1 MLTASAP
8 VRGKVVRLYSRR
20 LPFPSSVAT
29 SSCGLGIHTAGTSG
43 RDTGRVGADGGV
55 SATRPGRALVG
66 RVAERAI
73 LAGCLRSTLDGQRQ
87 VVLVAGEPGAGK
99 TRLAEEAVDQAREL
113 GLACALGRA
122 SEDEGSPPYWPF
134 LQVFG
139 GLPGRAPAE
148 LYGGLAGGDGL
159 AGSAR
164 ERFRLFEVT
173 AEALMAAAQPSGL
186 LVVLDDLQWAD
197 AATVRLVVHL
207 ATGVTPARLM
217 VVATYRDTETAGQ
230 GPLRAAVAALAR
242 EASVT
247 RIRLDGLGEAE
258 VGAHLAA
265 VTGWEVPDSVVGA
278 IWRRT
283 GGNPF
288 FVGELGR
295 LLVSSTNG
303 QLPDGIRDAV
313 RDRINRLSPSCR
325 AVVGAAAVLGFD
337 VDPVAVAHVTGTD
350 VEAVLAALDEAAVAA
365 ILTGAPA
372 RRFAHDLFRE
382 AARLDVPT
390 AERLTLHRRMAE
402 HLGARGDGDA
412 RVAEIA
418 FHWLESLPTGDAT
431 QAVAWAERAAD
442 QAMTRL
448 AWEEAASLYERA
460 LDAYDT
466 QGVIAA
472 PDRCRLRLAMAR
484 AQVRVFDL
492 DGARRSLLAA
502 VDMARAAGDVES
514 LARAALTMEGIND
527 VAWEPTSRVLCAE
540 VLDQLPS
547 GDSAVRARLLALLVV
562 AGGWGVPEQSRVR
575 SAEALAM
582 AERVGDRH
590 GLREALRA
598 RQMALSGPDGAAQ
611 RLALG
616 DRLVALGGDRD
627 DDAVLWGRLWRF
639 DALAQLGDLV
649 GAEAEVE
656 RINTVAVRLRSPLAA
671 WHVARCRAA
680 VAGARGRF
688 QQALAYG
695 REAELAAKRAGSLG
709 AHVPSQGLLLILR
722 SQVGGLD
729 SSSFEPAEPHGEALV
744 PFQRAMH
751 ATWLLAEGRRDE
763 AHRIYRALPPVG
775 ELPPFVHLSA
785 YATLAE
791 LAAQF
796 DDRETAAQMYR
807 LLLPHADLFVCSG
820 AGVVMIPGSVRY
832 PLGVAGATM
841 GRLDDAVRHLRA
853 AVEIGEQV
861 GMPPAVAQA
870 THQLARVLARRT
882 RPADHDE
889 AAALATAA
897 ATLADRLGMRPLQ
910 RQAQD
915 LAESLTGHG
924 SSPLTR
930 REREIAVLVAQGLS
944 NRQIAAASH
953 ISERTV
959 ESHVQHILDKLGF
972 ANRTQIAASV
982 AADAEKFRTG
992 SQ

>member
-1 MLTASAP
+1 M
-8 VRGKVVRLYSRR
+8 
-20 LPFPSSVAT
+20 
-29 SSCGLGIHTAGTSG
+29 
-43 RDTGRVGADGGV
+43 
-55 SATRPGRALVG
+55 
-66 RVAERAI
+66 
-73 LAGCLRSTLDGQRQ
+73 
-87 VVLVAGEPGAGK
+87 
-99 TRLAEEAVDQAREL
+99 
-113 GLACALGRA
+113 
-122 SEDEGSPPYWPF
+122 
-134 LQVFG
+134 
-139 GLPGRAPAE
+139 
-148 LYGGLAGGDGL
+148 
-159 AGSAR
+159 
-164 ERFRLFEVT
+164 
-173 AEALMAAAQPSGL
+173 
-186 LVVLDDLQWAD
+186 
-197 AATVRLVVHL
+197 
-207 ATGVTPARLM
+207 TPAQLM
-217 VVATYRDTETAGQ
+217 VVATYRDTETAEQ

-247 RIRLDGLGEAE
+247 RIRLAGLGEAE
-258 VGAHLAA
+258 VAAHLAA
-265 VTGWEVPDSVVGA
+265 VTGWEVPDSVVTA

-295 LLVSSTNG
+295 LLASSTDG
-303 QLPDGIRDAV
+303 QLPDGVRDAV
-313 RDRINRLSPSCR
+313 RDRLHRLSRSCR
-325 AVVGAAAVLGFD
+325 AVVAAAAVLGSD
-337 VDPVAVAHVTGTD
+337 VDPVAVAHVTGRD
-350 VEAVLAALDEAAVAA
+350 VEAVLAALDEASVAA

-390 AERLTLHRRMAE
+390 AERLTLHQRMAE

-418 FHWLESLPTGDAT
+418 FHWLESLPMGDAT
-431 QAVAWAERAAD
+431 QAVVWTERAAD
-442 QAMTRL
+442 RAMAQL
-448 AWEEAASLYERA
+448 AWEEAASLYQRA
-460 LDAYDT
+460 LDAGDT

-472 PDRCRLRLAMAR
+472 TDRCRLLLAMAQ

-492 DGARRSLLAA
+492 DDARRSLMAA
-502 VDMARAAGDVES
+502 VDIARAAGDVES

-527 VAWEPTSRVLCAE
+527 VVWEPTSRVLCAE
-540 VLDQLPS
+540 VLDKLPT
-547 GDSAVRARLLALLVV
+547 GDSAVRARLLALLVA
-562 AGGWGVPEQSRVR
+562 AGGWAVPEQSRVR

-590 GLREALRA
+590 ALREALRA

-616 DRLVALGGDRD
+616 DRLVALGGDD

-639 DALAQLGDLV
+639 DALAQLGDLD

-656 RINTVAVRLRSPLAA
+656 RINAVAVRLRSPLVA

-680 VAGARGRF
+680 VAAARGRF

-695 REAELAAKRAGSLG
+695 REAALAARRAGNLG
-709 AHVPSQGLLLILR
+709 AHVPSQGLLLMLR
-722 SQVGGLD
+722 HQVGALD
-729 SSSFEPAEPHGEALV
+729 SLSFVPAEPQHGAPV
-744 PFQRAMH
+744 PAFQRALY
-751 ATWLLAEGRRDE
+751 ASWLLAEGRRDE
-763 AHRIYRALPPVG
+763 AHRIYRSLPPVG

-785 YATLAE
+785 YASLAE

-796 DDRETAAQMYR
+796 DDRETAARMYR
-807 LLLPHADLFVCSG
+807 LLLPHAELFVCSG
-820 AGVVMIPGSVRY
+820 AGVIMILGSVRY
-832 PLGVAGATM
+832 PLGIAAATM

-853 AVEIGEQV
+853 AIDIGERA

-882 RPADHDE
+882 RPGDRDE

-915 LAESLTGHG
+915 LAESLAGHRR
-924 SSPLTR
+924 SQLTR
-930 REREIAVLVAQGLS
+930 REREVAALVAQGLS

-972 ANRTQIAASV
+972 TNRTLIAAWV
-982 AADAEKFRTG
+982 VADAEKFSTG
-992 SQ
+992 SV

>member
-1 MLTASAP
+1 
-8 VRGKVVRLYSRR
+8 
-20 LPFPSSVAT
+20 
-29 SSCGLGIHTAGTSG
+29 
-43 RDTGRVGADGGV
+43 V
-55 SATRPGRALVG
+55 SATRSGRALVG

-73 LAGCLRSTLDGQRQ
+73 LAGCLRSTIGGQRQ
-87 VVLVAGEPGAGK
+87 VVLVAGEPGVGK

-122 SEDEGSPPYWPF
+122 SDDEGSPPYWPF
-134 LQVFG
+134 LQVFR
-139 GLPGRAPAE
+139 GLPGGLPAE
-148 LYGGLAGGDGL
+148 LYGGLADGEGP

-197 AATVRLVVHL
+197 AATVRLLVHL

-247 RIRLDGLGEAE
+247 RIRLGGLGEAE
-258 VGAHLAA
+258 VAAHLAA
-265 VTGWEVPDSVVGA
+265 VTGWEVPDSVVAA

-283 GGNPF
+283 RGNPF

-295 LLVSSTNG
+295 LLVSSTDG

-313 RDRINRLSPSCR
+313 RDRINRLSPLCR
-325 AVVGAAAVLGFD
+325 GLVAAAAVLGSD
-337 VDPVAVAHVTGTD
+337 VDPVAVAQVTGTD
-350 VEAVLAALDEAAVAA
+350 VEAVLAALDEASVAA
-365 ILTGAPA
+365 ILTAAPA

-402 HLGARGDGDA
+402 HLSARGDGDA

-418 FHWLESLPTGDAT
+418 FHWLESLPMGDVT
-431 QAVAWAERAAD
+431 QAVAWTERAAD
-442 QAMTRL
+442 RAMAQL
-448 AWEEAASLYERA
+448 AWEEAASLYRRA
-460 LDAYDT
+460 LDAGDT
-466 QGVIAA
+466 HGVIAA
-472 PDRCRLRLAMAR
+472 PDRCRLLLAMAQ
-484 AQVRVFDL
+484 AQVRAFDL
-492 DGARRSLLAA
+492 DDSRGSLQAA
-502 VDMARAAGDVES
+502 VDIARAAGDVES

-527 VAWEPTSRVLCAE
+527 VVWEPASRVLCAE
-540 VLDQLPS
+540 VLDKLPTV
-547 GDSAVRARLLALLVV
+547 DSAVRARLLALLVA
-562 AGGWGVPEQSRVR
+562 AGGWAVPEQCRVR
-575 SAEALAM
+575 SAEALAI

-590 GLREALRA
+590 ALREALRA

-639 DALAQLGDLV
+639 DALAQLGDLD

-656 RINTVAVRLRSPLAA
+656 RINAVAARLRSPLAA

-680 VAGARGRF
+680 VAAARGRF

-695 REAELAAKRAGSLG
+695 REAELAAKRAGSMG
-709 AHVPSQGLLLILR
+709 AHVPSQGLLLMLR
-722 SQVGGLD
+722 SQVGVLD
-729 SSSFEPAEPHGEALV
+729 SSSFEPTEPHHQAPV
-744 PFQRAMH
+744 PAFQRALY
-751 ATWLLAEGRRDE
+751 ATRLLAEGRRDE
-763 AHRIYRALPPVG
+763 AHRTYRSLPPVG

-785 YATLAE
+785 YAAMAE

-796 DDRETAAQMYR
+796 DDRETAAQMCR

-820 AGVVMIPGSVRY
+820 AGVIMILGSVRY
-832 PLGVAGATM
+832 PLGVAAATM

-853 AVEIGEQV
+853 AIDIGQRA

-882 RPADHDE
+882 RSGDRDE

-897 ATLADRLGMRPLQ
+897 AVLADRLGMRPLH
-910 RQAQD
+910 RQARD
-915 LAESLTGHG
+915 LAESLTGHR
-924 SSPLTR
+924 PDRLTR
-930 REREIAVLVAQGLS
+930 REREIAALVAQGLS

-972 ANRTQIAASV
+972 TNRTQIAARV
-982 AADAEKFRTG
+982 AADAEKFSTG
-992 SQ
+992 SV

>member
-1 MLTASAP
+1 
-8 VRGKVVRLYSRR
+8 
-20 LPFPSSVAT
+20 
-29 SSCGLGIHTAGTSG
+29 
-43 RDTGRVGADGGV
+43 V
-55 SATRPGRALVG
+55 SATRPCRALVG

-134 LQVFG
+134 LQVFR
-139 GLPGRAPAE
+139 GLHGRPPAE
-148 LYGGLAGGDGL
+148 LYGGLAAGDGA

-173 AEALMAAAQPSGL
+173 AEALVAAAQPSGL

-197 AATVRLVVHL
+197 AATVRLLVHL

-217 VVATYRDTETAGQ
+217 VVVTYRDTETAGQ
-230 GPLRAAVAALAR
+230 GPLRAGVAALAR

-247 RIRLDGLGEAE
+247 RIRLGGLGEAE
-258 VGAHLAA
+258 VAAHLAA
-265 VTGWEVPDSVVGA
+265 VIGWEVPDSVVAA

-283 GGNPF
+283 RGNPF

-295 LLVSSTNG
+295 LLVSSTDG
-303 QLPDGIRDAV
+303 QLPDGVRDAV
-313 RDRINRLSPSCR
+313 RDRINRLSPLCR
-325 AVVGAAAVLGFD
+325 GLVAAAAVLGSD
-337 VDPVAVAHVTGTD
+337 VDPVAVAHVAGTD
-350 VEAVLAALDEAAVAA
+350 VEAVLAALDEASVAG
-365 ILTGAPA
+365 ILLTSAPA

-402 HLGARGDGDA
+402 HLSARGDGDA

-418 FHWLESLPTGDAT
+418 FHWLESLPMGDAT
-431 QAVAWAERAAD
+431 QAVAWTERAAD
-442 QAMTRL
+442 RAMAQL
-448 AWEEAASLYERA
+448 AWEEAASLYRRA
-460 LDAYDT
+460 LDAGDT
-466 QGVIAA
+466 HGVIAA
-472 PDRCRLRLAMAR
+472 PDRCRLLLAMAQ
-484 AQVRVFDL
+484 AQVRAFDL
-492 DGARRSLLAA
+492 DDSRRSLMAA
-502 VDMARAAGDVES
+502 VDIARAAGDVES

-527 VAWEPTSRVLCAE
+527 VVWEPTSRFLCAE
-540 VLDQLPS
+540 VLDKLPTV
-547 GDSAVRARLLALLVV
+547 DSAVRARLLALLVT
-562 AGGWGVPEQSRVR
+562 AGGWAVPEQSRVR
-575 SAEALAM
+575 SAEALAI

-590 GLREALRA
+590 ALREALRA

-616 DRLVALGGDRD
+616 DRLVALGGDSD

-639 DALAQLGDLV
+639 DALAQLGDLD

-656 RINTVAVRLRSPLAA
+656 RINAVAVLLRSPLAA

-680 VAGARGRF
+680 VAAARGRF
-688 QQALAYG
+688 QQALASG
-695 REAELAAKRAGSLG
+695 REAELAAKRAGSKG
-709 AHVPSQGLLLILR
+709 AHVPSQGLLLMLR
-722 SQVGGLD
+722 NQVGALD
-729 SSSFEPAEPHGEALV
+729 SSSFEPTEPHHEAPV
-744 PFQRAMH
+744 PAFQRALY

-763 AHRIYRALPPVG
+763 AQRIYRSLPPVG

-785 YATLAE
+785 YAAMAE
-791 LAAQF
+791 LAAHF

-820 AGVVMIPGSVRY
+820 AGVIMILGSVRH
-832 PLGVAGATM
+832 PLGVAAATM

-853 AVEIGEQV
+853 AIDSGERA
-861 GMPPAVAQA
+861 GMPPLVAQA
-870 THQLARVLARRT
+870 THQLARVLGRRT
-882 RPADHDE
+882 RPGDRDE

-897 ATLADRLGMRPLQ
+897 AALADRLGMHPLQ

-915 LAESLTGHG
+915 LAESLTGPQPG
-924 SSPLTR
+924 RLTR
-930 REREIAVLVAQGLS
+930 REREIAALVAQGLS

-972 ANRTQIAASV
+972 TNRTQIAARV
-982 AADAEKFRTG
+982 AADAEKFSTG
-992 SQ
+992 SV